1 MNSDSDRDRYT
12 GTFARHDA
20 NQSADHLNTT
30 ILESKP
36 KTNQS
41 SFMST
46 SKTHNK
52 PEPKTV
58 IKANRANVR
67 QSTK

>member
-1 MNSDSDRDRYT
+1 MNSDSDKDRYT
-12 GTFARHDA
+12 GTFVKDDA
-20 NQSADHLNTT
+20 NKSADQTT

-41 SFMST
+41 SFVSI